1 MTTVFERHKITTL
14 STLVGLGLIFCLIIL
29 NALGSS
35 LGLGKVVIYQSH
47 PIYGYRPIPNQTV
60 SRTGAMIKINNLS
73 LRSDKDWEY
82 EQKSSNQIESE
93 NLKKKPTTF
102 LGGFCHLWWKLYR

>member
-73 LRSDKDWEY
+73 Y
-82 EQKSSNQIESE
+82 C
-93 NLKKKPTTF
+93 KKNHKTDFKMKVIKPQN
-102 LGGFCHLWWKLYR
+102 